1 MRVEKVDVSEPLL
14 AIDDLSTVFDT
25 EDGPIVAVDGLS
37 LAVAPGEIAGLVG
50 ESGCGKS
57 LTALSVMGLLP
68 PPGRVAAGRILFQGR
83 DLLELPPKSMR
94 SLRGRE
100 ISMIFQEPMTSL
112 NPVFTVGRQIAEEII
127 AHQDASRAD
136 AWQRAVAMLAKVG
149 IPEPKARART
159 YPHQLSGGMRQRV
172 MIAMAL
178 ALDPQLL
185 IADEPTTA
193 LDVTIQAQILEL
205 MRHLQRE
212 TGAAVLLI
220 THNLAVVAQTCSRV
234 MVMYTGR
241 LVEDAPVDELFDRP
255 LHPYTQGLLA
265 CLPARSPR
273 PGQVLPTIGG
283 IVPALGHLPAGCA
296 FSDRCPQAFE
306 PCRQAEPA
314 LKEVAPGHAVRCF
327 LHHDAVRRQRSI
339 AA

>member
-1 MRVEKVDVSEPLL
+1 MNEALL
-14 AIDDLSTVFDT
+14 SIDDLSTVFDT

-37 LAVAPGEIAGLVG
+37 LSVAPGEIAGLVG

-68 PPGRVAAGRILFQGR
+68 PPGRVAAGRILFEDT
-83 DLLELPPKSMR
+83 DLLTLPPRRMR
-94 SLRGRE
+94 ELRGEE

-112 NPVFTVGRQIAEEII
+112 NPVFTVGRQIAEEITTHREGSS
-127 AHQDASRAD
+127 AE
-136 AWQRAVAMLAKVG
+136 AWQRAIAMLDKVG
-149 IPEPKARART
+149 ISEPEARAKA

-178 ALDPQLL
+178 ALDPKLL

-205 MRHLQRE
+205 MRHLQSE

-241 LVEDAPVDELFDRP
+241 LVEDASVDELFDHP
-255 LHPYTQGLLA
+255 LHPYTEGLLA
-265 CLPARSPR
+265 CLPARAPR
-273 PGQVLPTIGG
+273 PGQKLPTIGG
-283 IVPALGHLPAGCA
+283 IVPALGNLPQGCA
-296 FSDRCPQAFE
+296 FSDRCPRAFE

-314 LKEVAPGHAVRCF
+314 LVEVAPGHSVRCY
-327 LHHDAVRRQRSI
+327 LHHDQARRERRI

>member
-1 MRVEKVDVSEPLL
+1 LH
-14 AIDDLSTVFDT
+14 IDGLSTVFDAEGGT
-25 EDGPIVAVDGLS
+25 VTAVDGLS

-68 PPGRVAAGRILFQGR
+68 PPGRVAGGRILFEGR
-83 DLLELPPKSMR
+83 DLLSLPSRQMR
-94 SLRGRE
+94 GLRGRE

-112 NPVFTVGRQIAEEII
+112 NPVFTVGRQIAEEIT
-127 AHQDASRAD
+127 AHEPVSRAA
-136 AWQRAVAMLAKVG
+136 AWQRAVEMLTRVG
-149 IPEPKARART
+149 IPEPASRARA

-178 ALDPQLL
+178 ALSPKLL

-193 LDVTIQAQILEL
+193 LDVTIQAQILQL
-205 MRHLQRE
+205 MRDLQQE

-241 LVEDAPVDELFDRP
+241 LVEDAPVDELFDHP
-255 LHPYTQGLLA
+255 LHPYTRGLLA
-265 CLPARSPR
+265 CLPARAPR
-273 PGQVLPTIGG
+273 PGQELPTIGG
-283 IVPALGHLPAGCA
+283 IVPALGSLPPGCA
-296 FSDRCPQAFE
+296 FSNRCPDAFE
-306 PCRQAEPA
+306 PCTRAEPA
-314 LKEVAPGHAVRCF
+314 LVEVAPGHAVRCY
-327 LHHDAVRRQRSI
+327 LHHQQARRDRRR

>member
-1 MRVEKVDVSEPLL
+1 MGDPLL
-14 AIDDLSTVFDT
+14 SIDGLSTVFDS

-68 PPGRVAAGRILFQGR
+68 PHGRVAAGRILFEGT
-83 DLLELPPKSMR
+83 DLLTLSSKRMR
-94 SLRGRE
+94 ALRGE
-100 ISMIFQEPMTSL
+100 DISMIFQEPMTSL
-112 NPVFTVGRQIAEEII
+112 NPVFTVGRQIAEEIVTYREG
-127 AHQDASRAD
+127 SRAE
-136 AWQRAVAMLAKVG
+136 AWQRAIAMLDKVG
-149 IPEPKARART
+149 IPEPKARAKA

-178 ALDPQLL
+178 ALDPKLL

-205 MRHLQRE
+205 MRHLQSE

-241 LVEDAPVDELFDRP
+241 LVEDAAVDELFDHP

-265 CLPARSPR
+265 CLPARAPR
-273 PGQVLPTIGG
+273 PGQKLPTIGG
-283 IVPALGHLPAGCA
+283 IVPALGHLPRGCA

-314 LKEVAPGHAVRCF
+314 LVEVEPGHSVRCY
-327 LHHDAVRRQRSI
+327 LHHDQARPERRI

>member
-1 MRVEKVDVSEPLL
+1 LSEPLL
-14 AIDDLSTVFDT
+14 AIDDLSTVFDS
-25 EDGPIVAVDGLS
+25 ESGPVVAVDGLS
-37 LAVAPGEIAGLVG
+37 LSVAPGEIAGLVG

-68 PPGRVAAGRILFQGR
+68 PPGRVAGGEIKFQGR
-83 DLLELPPKSMR
+83 DLLALSQAEMR
-94 SLRGRE
+94 ALRGRQ

-112 NPVFTVGRQIAEEII
+112 NPVFTVGRQIAEEITV
-127 AHQDASRAD
+127 HEKVSQKE
-136 AWQRAVAMLAKVG
+136 AWQRAVQMLHKVG
-149 IPEPKARART
+149 IPEAATRARA

-178 ALDPQLL
+178 ALDPRLL

-193 LDVTIQAQILEL
+193 LDVTIQAQILSL
-205 MRHLQRE
+205 MRHLQGE
-212 TGAAVLLI
+212 TGAAILLI

-241 LVEDAPVDELFDRP
+241 LVENAPVDELFDHP
-255 LHPYTQGLLA
+255 LHPYTRGLLA

-273 PGQVLPTIGG
+273 PGQKLPTIGG
-283 IVPALGHLPAGCA
+283 IVPPLGDLPPGCA
-296 FSDRCPQAFE
+296 FSDRCPEVFDK
-306 PCRQAEPA
+306 CRQAEPA
-314 LKEVAPGHAVRCF
+314 LVEVAPGHAVRCY
-327 LHHDAVRRQRSI
+327 LHHDQARRARRL

>member
-1 MRVEKVDVSEPLL
+1 MSNSLL
-14 AIDDLSTVFDT
+14 NIDDLTTVFDS
-25 EDGPIVAVDGLS
+25 EAGPIVAVDGLS
-37 LAVAPGEIAGLVG
+37 LSVAHGEIAGLVG

-68 PPGRVAAGRILFQGR
+68 PPGRVAMGRILFQDR
-83 DLLELPPKSMR
+83 DLLTLGQAQMR
-94 SLRGRE
+94 ELRGRE

-112 NPVFTVGRQIAEEII
+112 NPVFTVGRQIAEEITVHEDI
-127 AHQDASRAD
+127 SKRA
-136 AWQRAVAMLAKVG
+136 AWQRAVQMLHKVG
-149 IPEPKARART
+149 IPEAETRAKAF
-159 YPHQLSGGMRQRV
+159 PHQLSGGMRQRV

-193 LDVTIQAQILEL
+193 LDVTIQAQILTL
-205 MRHLQRE
+205 MRHLQAE

-241 LVEDAPVDELFDRP
+241 LVENAPVDELFDHP
-255 LHPYTQGLLA
+255 LHPYTRGLLA

-273 PGQVLPTIGG
+273 PGQKLPTIGG
-283 IVPALGHLPAGCA
+283 IVPPLGDLPQGCA
-296 FSDRCPQAFE
+296 FSDRCPEAFDL
-306 PCRQAEPA
+306 CRQAEPA
-314 LKEVAPGHAVRCF
+314 LAEVAPGHSVRCY
-327 LHHDAVRRQRSI
+327 LHHSQARRPRRL

>member
-1 MRVEKVDVSEPLL
+1 MSPPLL
-14 AIDDLSTVFDT
+14 SIDDLTTVFDS
-25 EDGPIVAVDGLS
+25 EAEPIVAVDGLS
-37 LAVAPGEIAGLVG
+37 LTVAPGEIAGLVG

-68 PPGRVAAGRILFQGR
+68 PPGRVAGGRILFQEH
-83 DLLELPPKSMR
+83 DLLNMSQAQMR
-94 SLRGRE
+94 RLRGE
-100 ISMIFQEPMTSL
+100 QISMIFQEPMTSL
-112 NPVFTVGRQIAEEII
+112 NPVFTVGRQIAEEITVHEDI
-127 AHQDASRAD
+127 SKRA
-136 AWQRAVAMLAKVG
+136 AWQRAVEMLKKVG
-149 IPEPKARART
+149 IPEPATRARA

-178 ALDPQLL
+178 ALDPRLL

-193 LDVTIQAQILEL
+193 LDVTIQAQILTL
-205 MRHLQRE
+205 MRHLQGE

-241 LVEDAPVDELFDRP
+241 LVEDAPVDELFDHP
-255 LHPYTQGLLA
+255 LHPYTRGLLA

-273 PGQVLPTIGG
+273 PGQKLPTIGG
-283 IVPALGHLPAGCA
+283 IVPPLGNLPQGCA
-296 FSDRCPQAFE
+296 FSDRCPEAFE

-314 LKEVAPGHAVRCF
+314 LKEVAPGHSVRCY
-327 LHHDAVRRQRSI
+327 LHHDQARKPRRL

>member
-1 MRVEKVDVSEPLL
+1 MSEPLL
-14 AIDDLSTVFDT
+14 AIDDLSTVFDS
-25 EDGPIVAVDGLS
+25 ESGAVVAVDGLS
-37 LAVAPGEIAGLVG
+37 LSVAPGEIAGLVG

-68 PPGRVAAGRILFQGR
+68 PPGRVAGGKIRFQGR
-83 DLLELPPKSMR
+83 DLLALSQAEMR
-94 SLRGRE
+94 ALRGRE

-112 NPVFTVGRQIAEEII
+112 NPVFTVGRQIAEEITV
-127 AHQDASRAD
+127 HEKASPKE
-136 AWQRAVAMLAKVG
+136 AWQRAVRMLEKVG
-149 IPEPKARART
+149 IPEAATRARA

-178 ALDPQLL
+178 ALDPRLL

-193 LDVTIQAQILEL
+193 LDVTIQAQILSL
-205 MRHLQRE
+205 MRHLQGE
-212 TGAAVLLI
+212 TGAAILLI

-241 LVEDAPVDELFDRP
+241 LVEDAPVVELFDHP
-255 LHPYTQGLLA
+255 LHPYTRGLLA

-273 PGQVLPTIGG
+273 PGQKLPTIGG
-283 IVPALGHLPAGCA
+283 IVPPLGDLPPGCA
-296 FSDRCPQAFE
+296 FSDRCPEAFDK
-306 PCRQAEPA
+306 CRQAEPA
-314 LKEVAPGHAVRCF
+314 LVEVAPGHAVRCY
-327 LHHDAVRRQRSI
+327 LHHDQARRARRL

>member
-1 MRVEKVDVSEPLL
+1 VSEPLL
-14 AIDDLSTVFDT
+14 HIDGLSTVFDLEGGAVT
-25 EDGPIVAVDGLS
+25 AVDGLS

-57 LTALSVMGLLP
+57 LTALSIMGLLP
-68 PPGRVAAGRILFQGR
+68 PPGRVAGGRILFEGR
-83 DLLELPPKSMR
+83 DLLSLSPRQMR
-94 SLRGRE
+94 GLRGRE

-112 NPVFTVGRQIAEEII
+112 NPVFTVGRQIAEEIT
-127 AHQDASRAD
+127 AHEPVSRAA
-136 AWQRAVAMLAKVG
+136 AWQRAVEMLDKVG
-149 IPEPKARART
+149 IPEPAARARA

-178 ALDPQLL
+178 ALDPKLL

-193 LDVTIQAQILEL
+193 LDVTIQAQILQL
-205 MRHLQRE
+205 MRDLQQE

-241 LVEDAPVDELFDRP
+241 LVEDAPVEELFDHP
-255 LHPYTQGLLA
+255 LHPYTRGLLA
-265 CLPARSPR
+265 CLPARAPR
-273 PGQVLPTIGG
+273 PGQKLPTIGG
-283 IVPALGHLPAGCA
+283 IVPPLGSLPPGCA
-296 FSDRCPQAFE
+296 FSNRCPDAFE
-306 PCRQAEPA
+306 PCTQAEPA
-314 LKEVAPGHAVRCF
+314 LVEAAPGHAVRCY
-327 LHHDAVRRQRSI
+327 LHHQVRRDRRQ

>member
-1 MRVEKVDVSEPLL
+1 MSEALL
-14 AIDDLSTVFDT
+14 AIQDLSTVFDSR
-25 EDGPIVAVDGLS
+25 DGAITAVDGLS
-37 LAVAPGEIAGLVG
+37 LSVGQGEIAGLVG

-57 LTALSVMGLLP
+57 LTALSIMGLLP
-68 PPGRVAAGRILFQGR
+68 PPGRVSQGRILFQGE
-83 DLLELPPKSMR
+83 DLLTLPPRRMR
-94 SLRGRE
+94 ALRGRE
-100 ISMIFQEPMTSL
+100 ISMVFQEPMTSL
-112 NPVFTVGRQIAEEII
+112 NPVFTVGRQIAEEIT
-127 AHQDASRAD
+127 AHHALPRSE
-136 AWQRAVAMLAKVG
+136 AWQRAVDMLAKVG
-149 IPEPKARART
+149 IPEPVSRAKA

-205 MRHLQRE
+205 MRHLQQE

-241 LVEDAPVDELFDRP
+241 LVENASVDELFDHP

-265 CLPARSPR
+265 CLPARAPR
-273 PGQVLPTIGG
+273 PGQELPTIGG
-283 IVPALGHLPAGCA
+283 IVPALGNLPPGCA
-296 FSDRCPQAFE
+296 FSDRCPQAFDL
-306 PCRQAEPA
+306 CRQAEPA
-314 LKEVAPGHAVRCF
+314 LKEVAPGHAVRCY
-327 LHHDAVRRQRSI
+327 LHHDQARQPRRQ

>member
-1 MRVEKVDVSEPLL
+1 LTQPLL
-14 AIDDLSTVFDT
+14 HIDDLTTVFDS
-25 EDGPIVAVDGLS
+25 EAGPIVAVDGLS
-37 LAVAPGEIAGLVG
+37 LTVAPGEIAGLVG

-57 LTALSVMGLLP
+57 LTALSVMGLLS
-68 PPGRVAAGRILFQGR
+68 PPGRVAMGRILFQGR
-83 DLLELPPKSMR
+83 DLLTLPPAQ
-94 SLRGRE
+94 LRGLRGNE
-100 ISMIFQEPMTSL
+100 LSMIFQEPMTSL
-112 NPVFTVGRQIAEEII
+112 NPVFAVGRQIAEEIT
-127 AHQDASRAD
+127 AHQDISKSQ
-136 AWQRAVAMLAKVG
+136 AWQRAVEMLHKVG
-149 IPEPKARART
+149 IPEAEARARA

-193 LDVTIQAQILEL
+193 LDVTIQAQILAL
-205 MRHLQRE
+205 MRRLQAE

-241 LVEDAPVDELFDRP
+241 LVEDALVNELFDHP

-273 PGQVLPTIGG
+273 PGQKLPTIGG
-283 IVPALGHLPAGCA
+283 IVPPLGELPPGCA
-296 FSDRCPQAFE
+296 FSDRCSQAFDL
-306 PCRQAEPA
+306 CRQAEPA
-314 LKEVAPGHAVRCF
+314 LVEVAPGHSVRCY
-327 LHHDAVRRQRSI
+327 LHHDQARRARRL